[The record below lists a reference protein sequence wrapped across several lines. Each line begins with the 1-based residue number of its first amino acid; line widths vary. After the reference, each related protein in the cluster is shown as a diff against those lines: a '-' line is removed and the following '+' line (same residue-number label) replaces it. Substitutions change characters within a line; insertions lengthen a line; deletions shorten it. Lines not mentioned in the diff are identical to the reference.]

1 MAGKKT
7 KWSSCNLLEP
17 ATEGS
22 RLCQFSVSSKKVKLS
37 GDLRVAD
44 LIELPAKAVG
54 KDWRDL
60 LSRKLNIAT
69 LPPEKVFLR
78 VVELPECEPDEL
90 LPMVEFQIE
99 DLSPLPMAQAVW
111 SAEAVPGSTG
121 TEGNQTVLV
130 MIAER
135 GVVEGRLDELEDVNY
150 LADRVEVP
158 LLRELVPGEPREDGA
173 HIQLVQGA
181 DSVLALVSWWF
192 DGRLRDVNS
201 FNLPDTAASRDELV
215 EKINSVALAGEV
227 AGWMPDEPACHLAK
241 RGDVA
246 GDWNTALAKCF
257 GRIREV
263 EPMSEV
269 DLATAAVEFT
279 ARTTAPGLML
289 EDYSAR
295 NRQRFQDGLWM
306 QGIKG
311 AVALMLI
318 GLCVFFAYGS
328 WLQSD
333 LDDLNQQVKV
343 QGLQYTNALSL
354 KAKMQTLNKQEALKT
369 AVGDA
374 WVKVGNTNLPPEL
387 KFTQLMFSSDRTLEG
402 NTSRKLRIVGT
413 ADDGKE
419 TFIDDYNLVLAR
431 MEVKGREGQKLFSSV
446 SPGPSRKDP
455 RKKLTTWSVE
465 CKFDGE

>member
-1 MAGKKT
+1 M
-7 KWSSCNLLEP
+7 LEP

-135 GVVEGRLDELEDVNY
+135 GVVGDRLDELEAANY

-158 LLRELVPGEPREDGA
+158 LLRELVPGEPKEDGA

-201 FNLPDTAASRDELV
+201 FNLPDTAASRDALV

-227 AGWMPDEPACHLAK
+227 AGWMPDEPVCHLAK

-246 GDWNTALAKCF
+246 GDWNAALSKCF
-257 GRIREV
+257 DRIREV

-279 ARTTAPGLML
+279 ARTTAPGLMI

-306 QGIKG
+306 DGIKG

-318 GLCVFFAYGS
+318 GLLGFYVYGS
-328 WLQSD
+328 ILQST
-333 LDDLNQQVKV
+333 LDDKINLVTV
-343 QGLQYTNALSL
+343 QTNLFTKALSL
-354 KAKMQTLNKQEALKT
+354 KAKVETLEKQKALK
-369 AVGDA
+369 DA
-374 WVKVGNTNLPPEL
+374 ALKAWREVTIGLPGEL
-387 KFTQLMFSSDRTLEG
+387 KFTQLTFSSDRTLDG
-402 NTSRKLRIVGT
+402 NTSRKLRIAGT
-413 ADDGKE
+413 ADAGND
-419 TFIDDYNLVLAR
+419 TIIDDYHLALTR
-431 MEVKGREGQKLFSSV
+431 MEIDDQTLFSNV
-446 SPGPSRKDP
+446 RPGLSRKDP
-455 RKKLTTWSVE
+455 RKKLTTWSLE
-465 CKFDGE
+465 CEFDGE

>member
-7 KWSSCNLLEP
+7 NWSSCNLLEP
-17 ATEGS
+17 ATEGD
-22 RLCQFSVSSKKVKLS
+22 RLWQFSVSSKKVKLT
-37 GDLRVAD
+37 GDLRVAEGD
-44 LIELPAKAVG
+44 DPPAKAVA
-54 KDWRDL
+54 KDWSDMI
-60 LSRKLNIAT
+60 SRKLNIAT

-78 VVELPECEPDEL
+78 VVELPSCEPDEL

-99 DLSPLPMAQAVW
+99 ELSPLPMAQTVW
-111 SAEAVPGSTG
+111 SAEAVPGSAG
-121 TEGNQTVLV
+121 AEGNQTVLV

-135 GVVEGRLDELEDVNY
+135 GVVEDRLDELEAVNY

-158 LLRELVPGEPREDGA
+158 LLRELVPGEPKEDGA

-227 AGWMPDEPACHLAK
+227 AGWMPDEPACHLAT

-246 GDWNTALAKCF
+246 GDWNAALAKCF

-269 DLATAAVEFT
+269 DLATAAAEFA

-311 AVALMLI
+311 AVALMLM
-318 GLCVFFAYGS
+318 GLLGFYVYGS
-328 WLQSD
+328 MLQSTLED
-333 LDDLNQQVKV
+333 KNNLVTV
-343 QGLQYTNALSL
+343 QTNLFTKALSL
-354 KAKMQTLNKQEALKT
+354 KAKVETLEKQKALKY
-369 AVGDA
+369 AALEA
-374 WVKVGNTNLPPEL
+374 WYKVSTGLPGEL
-387 KFTQLMFSSDRTLEG
+387 KFTELAFASSRTLDG
-402 NTSRKLRIVGT
+402 NTSRELRISGA
-413 ADDGKE
+413 ADAGKA
-419 TFIDDYNLVLAR
+419 TLIDDYQEALTR
-431 MEVKGREGQKLFSSV
+431 MERSDGKALFSSV
-446 SPGPSRKDP
+446 KAETIRQDTRKNQ
-455 RKKLTTWSVE
+455 TVWSLKCE
-465 CKFDGE
+465 FDGE

>member
-44 LIELPAKAVG
+44 LIELPAKVVG
-54 KDWRDL
+54 KDWSDL

-135 GVVEGRLDELEDVNY
+135 GVVEDRLDELEAANY

-158 LLRELVPGEPREDGA
+158 LLRELVPSEPREDGA

-246 GDWNTALAKCF
+246 ADWNTALAKCF

-311 AVALMLI
+311 AVALMLM
-318 GLCVFFAYGS
+318 GLCIFFAYGS
-328 WLQSD
+328 WLQGN
-333 LDDLNQQVKV
+333 LEDLNQQVKV

-354 KAKMQTLNKQEALKT
+354 KAKMQTLKKQEALKT
-369 AVGDA
+369 AALNA
-374 WVKVGNTNLPPEL
+374 WSEVAIGLPGEL

>member
-1 MAGKKT
+1 M
-7 KWSSCNLLEP
+7 
-17 ATEGS
+17 
-22 RLCQFSVSSKKVKLS
+22 CQFSVSSKKVKLS

-54 KDWRDL
+54 KDWSDL

-135 GVVEGRLDELEDVNY
+135 GVVGDRLDELEAANY

-158 LLRELVPGEPREDGA
+158 LLRELVPSEPREDGA

-246 GDWNTALAKCF
+246 ADWNTALAKCF

-269 DLATAAVEFT
+269 ELATAAVEFT

-318 GLCVFFAYGS
+318 GLCFFFAYGS

-354 KAKMQTLNKQEALKT
+354 KAKMQTLKKQEALKT
-369 AVGDA
+369 AALNA
-374 WVKVGNTNLPPEL
+374 WSEVAIGLPGEL

>member
-7 KWSSCNLLEP
+7 KWSSCNLLES

-54 KDWRDL
+54 KDWSDL
-60 LSRKLNIAT
+60 LRRKLNIAT

-135 GVVEGRLDELEDVNY
+135 GVVGDRLDELEAVNY

-246 GDWNTALAKCF
+246 ADWNTALAKCF

-328 WLQSD
+328 WLQSH

-369 AVGDA
+369 AALKA
-374 WVKVGNTNLPPEL
+374 WSEVAIGLPGEL
-387 KFTQLMFSSDRTLEG
+387 KFTQLAFSSDRTLDG

>member
-54 KDWRDL
+54 KDWSDL
-60 LSRKLNIAT
+60 LRRKLNIAT

-99 DLSPLPMAQAVW
+99 DLSPLPIAQAVW

-135 GVVEGRLDELEDVNY
+135 GVVEDRLDELEAANY

-158 LLRELVPGEPREDGA
+158 LLRELVPSEPREDGA

-192 DGRLRDVNS
+192 AGRLRDVNS

-246 GDWNTALAKCF
+246 ADWNTALAKCF

-311 AVALMLI
+311 AVALMLM
-318 GLCVFFAYGS
+318 GLCIFFAYGS

-354 KAKMQTLNKQEALKT
+354 KAKMQTLKKQEALKT
-369 AVGDA
+369 AALNA
-374 WVKVGNTNLPPEL
+374 WSEVAIGLPGEL

>member
-54 KDWRDL
+54 KDWSDL

-135 GVVEGRLDELEDVNY
+135 GVVGDRLDELEAANY

-158 LLRELVPGEPREDGA
+158 LLRELVPSEPREDGA

-246 GDWNTALAKCF
+246 ADWNTALAKCF

-269 DLATAAVEFT
+269 ALATAAVEFT
-279 ARTTAPGLML
+279 TRTTAPGLML

-318 GLCVFFAYGS
+318 GLCFFFAYGS

-354 KAKMQTLNKQEALKT
+354 KAKMQTLKKQEALKT
-369 AVGDA
+369 AALNA
-374 WVKVGNTNLPPEL
+374 WSEVAIGLPGEL

>member
-54 KDWRDL
+54 KDWSDL
-60 LSRKLNIAT
+60 LRRKLNIAT

-135 GVVEGRLDELEDVNY
+135 GVVEGRLDELEAVNY

-192 DGRLRDVNS
+192 AGRLRDVNS
-201 FNLPDTAASRDELV
+201 FNLPDTAASRDALV
-215 EKINSVALAGEV
+215 EKINSIALAGEV

-246 GDWNTALAKCF
+246 ADWNTALAKCF

-306 QGIKG
+306 QGVKG

-318 GLCVFFAYGS
+318 GLCFFFAYGS

-354 KAKMQTLNKQEALKT
+354 KAKMQTLKKQEALKT
-369 AVGDA
+369 AALNA
-374 WVKVGNTNLPPEL
+374 WSEVAIGLPGEL

>member
-37 GDLRVAD
+37 GDLRVAEGED
-44 LIELPAKAVG
+44 PPAKVVG
-54 KDWRDL
+54 KDWSDL

-135 GVVEGRLDELEDVNY
+135 GVVGDRLDELEAVNY

-192 DGRLRDVNS
+192 AGRLRDVNS
-201 FNLPDTAASRDELV
+201 FNLPDTAASRDALV

-246 GDWNTALAKCF
+246 ADWNTALAKCF

-306 QGIKG
+306 EGIKG

-318 GLCVFFAYGS
+318 GLCFFFAYGS

-354 KAKMQTLNKQEALKT
+354 KAKMQTLKKQEALKT
-369 AVGDA
+369 AALNA
-374 WVKVGNTNLPPEL
+374 WSEVAIGLPGEL

>member
-1 MAGKKT
+1 MEQLQFARAGDRGEPVVSILRLVEKGE
-7 KWSSCNLLEP
+7 SSP
-17 ATEGS
+17 AT
-22 RLCQFSVSSKKVKLS
+22 CAWP
-37 GDLRVAD
+37 RVTSP
-44 LIELPAKAVG
+44 PAKAVG
-54 KDWRDL
+54 KDWSDL
-60 LSRKLNIAT
+60 LRRKLNIAT

-135 GVVEGRLDELEDVNY
+135 GVVGDRLDELEAVNY

-192 DGRLRDVNS
+192 AGRLRDVNS
-201 FNLPDTAASRDELV
+201 FNLPDTAASRDALV

-246 GDWNTALAKCF
+246 ADWNTALAKCF

-279 ARTTAPGLML
+279 VRTTAPGLML

-306 QGIKG
+306 EGIKG

-318 GLCVFFAYGS
+318 GLCFFFAYGS

-354 KAKMQTLNKQEALKT
+354 KAKMQTLKKQEALKT
-369 AVGDA
+369 AALNA
-374 WVKVGNTNLPPEL
+374 WSEVAIGLPGEL

>member
-22 RLCQFSVSSKKVKLS
+22 RLCQFSVSSKKVKLT
-37 GDLRVAD
+37 GDLRVAEGD
-44 LIELPAKAVG
+44 DPPAKAVG
-54 KDWRDL
+54 KDWSDL

-99 DLSPLPMAQAVW
+99 ELSPLPMAQTVW
-111 SAEAVPGSTG
+111 SAEAVPGSAG
-121 TEGNQTVLV
+121 AEGNQTVLV

-135 GVVEGRLDELEDVNY
+135 GVVEDRLDELEAVNY

-201 FNLPDTAASRDELV
+201 FNLPDTAASRDALV
-215 EKINSVALAGEV
+215 EKINSIALAGEV
-227 AGWMPDEPACHLAK
+227 AGWMPDEPASHLTK

-246 GDWNTALAKCF
+246 GDWNAALAKCF

-269 DLATAAVEFT
+269 DLATAAVEFA

-318 GLCVFFAYGS
+318 GLLGFYVYGS
-328 WLQSD
+328 MLKGT
-333 LDDLNQQVKV
+333 LDEKQELVTVRSNQYN
-343 QGLQYTNALSL
+343 GALLL
-354 KAKMQTLNKQEALKT
+354 KAKVETLEKQKALKY
-369 AVGDA
+369 AALEA
-374 WVKVGNTNLPPEL
+374 WHKVSTGLPGEL
-387 KFTQLMFSSDRTLEG
+387 KFTELAFASSRTLDG
-402 NTSRKLRIVGT
+402 NTSRELRISGA
-413 ADDGKE
+413 ADAGKA
-419 TFIDDYNLVLAR
+419 TLIDDYQEALTR
-431 MEVKGREGQKLFSSV
+431 MERSDGKALFSSV
-446 SPGPSRKDP
+446 RAETIRQDTRKNQ
-455 RKKLTTWSVE
+455 TVWSLKCE
-465 CKFDGE
+465 FDGE

>member
-7 KWSSCNLLEP
+7 KWSSCNLLES

-54 KDWRDL
+54 KDWSDL
-60 LSRKLNIAT
+60 LRRKLNIAT

-135 GVVEGRLDELEDVNY
+135 GVVGDRLDELEAVNY

-192 DGRLRDVNS
+192 AGRLRDVNS
-201 FNLPDTAASRDELV
+201 FNLPDTAASRDALV
-215 EKINSVALAGEV
+215 EKINSIALAGEV

-246 GDWNTALAKCF
+246 ADWNTALAKCF

-306 QGIKG
+306 QGVKG

-318 GLCVFFAYGS
+318 GLCFFFAYGS

-354 KAKMQTLNKQEALKT
+354 KAKMQTLKKQEALKT
-369 AVGDA
+369 AALNA
-374 WVKVGNTNLPPEL
+374 WSEVAIGLPGEL
-387 KFTQLMFSSDRTLEG
+387 KFTQLMFSSDRTLDG

-431 MEVKGREGQKLFSSV
+431 MEVEGREGQKLFSSV

>member
-37 GDLRVAD
+37 GDQRVAD

-60 LSRKLNIAT
+60 VSRKLNIAT

-135 GVVEGRLDELEDVNY
+135 GVVGDRLDELEAVNY

-181 DSVLALVSWWF
+181 DSVLVLVSWWF
-192 DGRLRDVNS
+192 AGRLRDVNS

-246 GDWNTALAKCF
+246 ADWNTALAKCF

-269 DLATAAVEFT
+269 DLATAAAEFT

-306 QGIKG
+306 EGIKG
-311 AVALMLI
+311 AVALMLV
-318 GLCVFFAYGS
+318 GLLVFFVYGNM
-328 WLQSD
+328 LQSK
-333 LDDLNQQVKV
+333 LEEKNNLVTV
-343 QGLQYTNALSL
+343 QTNLFTKALLL
-354 KAKMQTLNKQEALKT
+354 KAKVQTLEKQKALKY
-369 AVGDA
+369 AALAA
-374 WVKVGNTNLPPEL
+374 WSHVSTNLPREL
-387 KFTQLMFSSDRTLEG
+387 KFTQLTFSSDRTPEG
-402 NTSRKLRIVGT
+402 ITSRKLRIVGT
-413 ADDGKE
+413 ADAGKE
-419 TFIDDYNLVLAR
+419 TFIDDYNLVLTR
-431 MEVKGREGQKLFSSV
+431 MEVEGSEGQKLFSSV
-446 SPGPSRKDP
+446 SPGTWRKDS

-465 CKFDGE
+465 CEFDGE

>member
-22 RLCQFSVSSKKVKLS
+22 RLCQFSVSSKKVKLT
-37 GDLRVAD
+37 GDLRVAEGD
-44 LIELPAKAVG
+44 DPPAKAVG
-54 KDWRDL
+54 KDWSDL

-99 DLSPLPMAQAVW
+99 ELSPLPMAQTVW
-111 SAEAVPGSTG
+111 SAEAVPGSAG
-121 TEGNQTVLV
+121 AEGNQTVLV

-135 GVVEGRLDELEDVNY
+135 GVVEDRLDELEAVNY

-181 DSVLALVSWWF
+181 DTVLALVTWWF

-201 FNLPDTAASRDELV
+201 FNLPDIVASRDALA
-215 EKINSVALAGEV
+215 EKINSIALAGEV
-227 AGWMPDEPACHLAK
+227 AGWMPDEPACHLTK

-246 GDWNTALAKCF
+246 GDWNAALAKCF

-269 DLATAAVEFT
+269 DLATAAVEFA

-318 GLCVFFAYGS
+318 GLLGFYVYGS
-328 WLQSD
+328 MLKGT
-333 LDDLNQQVKV
+333 LDEKQELVTVRSNQYN
-343 QGLQYTNALSL
+343 GALLL
-354 KAKMQTLNKQEALKT
+354 KAKVETLEKQKALKY
-369 AVGDA
+369 AALEA
-374 WVKVGNTNLPPEL
+374 WHKVSTGLPGEL
-387 KFTQLMFSSDRTLEG
+387 KFTELAFASGRTLDG
-402 NTSRKLRIVGT
+402 NTSRELRISGA
-413 ADDGKE
+413 ADAGKA
-419 TFIDDYNLVLAR
+419 TLIDDYQEALTR
-431 MEVKGREGQKLFSSV
+431 MERSDGKALFSSV
-446 SPGPSRKDP
+446 RAETIRQDTRKNQ
-455 RKKLTTWSVE
+455 TVWSLKCE
-465 CKFDGE
+465 FDGE

>member
-44 LIELPAKAVG
+44 LTELPAKAVG

-135 GVVEGRLDELEDVNY
+135 GVVGDRLDELEAVNY

-192 DGRLRDVNS
+192 AGRLRDVNS

-246 GDWNTALAKCF
+246 ADWNTALAKCF

-279 ARTTAPGLML
+279 VRTTAPGLML

-306 QGIKG
+306 EGIKG

-318 GLCVFFAYGS
+318 GLCFFFAYGS

-354 KAKMQTLNKQEALKT
+354 KAKMQTLKKQEALKT
-369 AVGDA
+369 AALNA
-374 WVKVGNTNLPPEL
+374 WSEVAIGLPGEL

-431 MEVKGREGQKLFSSV
+431 MEVKAREGQKLFSSV

>member
-1 MAGKKT
+1 M
-7 KWSSCNLLEP
+7 
-17 ATEGS
+17 
-22 RLCQFSVSSKKVKLS
+22 CQFSVSSKKVKLS

-54 KDWRDL
+54 KDWSDL
-60 LSRKLNIAT
+60 LRRKLNIAT

-135 GVVEGRLDELEDVNY
+135 GVVGDRLDELEAVNY

-192 DGRLRDVNS
+192 AGRLRDVNS

-246 GDWNTALAKCF
+246 ADWNTALAKCF

-306 QGIKG
+306 EGIKG

-318 GLCVFFAYGS
+318 GLCFFFAYGS

-354 KAKMQTLNKQEALKT
+354 KAKMQTLKKQEALKT
-369 AVGDA
+369 AALNA
-374 WVKVGNTNLPPEL
+374 WSEVAIGLPGEL

>member
-54 KDWRDL
+54 KDWSDL
-60 LSRKLNIAT
+60 LRRKLNIAT

-135 GVVEGRLDELEDVNY
+135 GVVGDRLDELEAVNY

-192 DGRLRDVNS
+192 AGRLRDVNS

-246 GDWNTALAKCF
+246 ADWNTALAKCF

-306 QGIKG
+306 QGVKG
-311 AVALMLI
+311 AVALMLM
-318 GLCVFFAYGS
+318 GLCIFFAYGS

-354 KAKMQTLNKQEALKT
+354 KAKMQTLKKQEALKT
-369 AVGDA
+369 AALNA
-374 WVKVGNTNLPPEL
+374 WSEVAIGLPGEL

>member
-54 KDWRDL
+54 KDWSDL

-135 GVVEGRLDELEDVNY
+135 GVVEDRLDELEAVNY

-246 GDWNTALAKCF
+246 ADWNTALAKCF

-311 AVALMLI
+311 AVALMLM
-318 GLCVFFAYGS
+318 GLCIFFAYGS
-328 WLQSD
+328 WLQGN
-333 LDDLNQQVKV
+333 LEDLNQQVKV

-354 KAKMQTLNKQEALKT
+354 KAKMQTLKKQEALKT
-369 AVGDA
+369 AALNA
-374 WVKVGNTNLPPEL
+374 WSEVAIGLPGEL

>member
-1 MAGKKT
+1 
-7 KWSSCNLLEP
+7 
-17 ATEGS
+17 
-22 RLCQFSVSSKKVKLS
+22 LCQFSVSSKKVKLT

-54 KDWRDL
+54 KDWSDL

-135 GVVEGRLDELEDVNY
+135 GVVGDRLDELEAVNY

-192 DGRLRDVNS
+192 AGRLRDVNS

-246 GDWNTALAKCF
+246 ADWNTALAKCF

-318 GLCVFFAYGS
+318 GLCFFFAYGT

-333 LDDLNQQVKV
+333 LDDLNQQVKA

-354 KAKMQTLNKQEALKT
+354 KAKMQTLKKQEALKT
-369 AVGDA
+369 AALNA
-374 WVKVGNTNLPPEL
+374 WSEVAIGLPGEL
-387 KFTQLMFSSDRTLEG
+387 KFTQLMFSSDRTLDG

-419 TFIDDYNLVLAR
+419 TFIDDYNLALTR
-431 MEVKGREGQKLFSSV
+431 MEVEGSEGQKLFTHV

>member
-7 KWSSCNLLEP
+7 KWSSCNLLES

-54 KDWRDL
+54 KDWSDL
-60 LSRKLNIAT
+60 LRRKLNIAT

-135 GVVEGRLDELEDVNY
+135 GVVGDRLDELEAVNY

-192 DGRLRDVNS
+192 AGRLRDVNS

-246 GDWNTALAKCF
+246 ADWNTALAKCF

-295 NRQRFQDGLWM
+295 NRQRFQDGLWVE
-306 QGIKG
+306 GVKG
-311 AVALMLI
+311 AVALMLM
-318 GLCVFFAYGS
+318 GLCIFFAYGS
-328 WLQSD
+328 WLQGN
-333 LDDLNQQVKV
+333 LEDLNQQVKV

-354 KAKMQTLNKQEALKT
+354 KAKMQTLKKQEALKT
-369 AVGDA
+369 AALNA
-374 WVKVGNTNLPPEL
+374 WSEVAIGLPGEL

>member
-54 KDWRDL
+54 KDWSDL
-60 LSRKLNIAT
+60 LRRKLNIAT

-121 TEGNQTVLV
+121 TEGNQPVLV

-135 GVVEGRLDELEDVNY
+135 GVVGDRLDELEAANY

-158 LLRELVPGEPREDGA
+158 LLRELVPSEPREDGA

-246 GDWNTALAKCF
+246 ADWNTALAKCF

-269 DLATAAVEFT
+269 ELATAAVEFT

-311 AVALMLI
+311 AVALMLM
-318 GLCVFFAYGS
+318 GLCIFFAYGS
-328 WLQSD
+328 WLQGN
-333 LDDLNQQVKV
+333 LEDLNQQVKV

-354 KAKMQTLNKQEALKT
+354 KAKMQTLKKQEALKT
-369 AVGDA
+369 AALNA
-374 WVKVGNTNLPPEL
+374 WSEVAIGLPGEL

>member
-7 KWSSCNLLEP
+7 KWSSCNLLES

-37 GDLRVAD
+37 GDVRVAD

-54 KDWRDL
+54 KDWSDL
-60 LSRKLNIAT
+60 LRRKLNIAT

-135 GVVEGRLDELEDVNY
+135 GVVEDRLDELEAANY

-201 FNLPDTAASRDELV
+201 FNLPDIAASRDELV

-246 GDWNTALAKCF
+246 ADWNTALAKCF

-369 AVGDA
+369 AALKA
-374 WVKVGNTNLPPEL
+374 WSEVAIGLPGEL

>member
-1 MAGKKT
+1 
-7 KWSSCNLLEP
+7 LLES
-17 ATEGS
+17 AAEGS

-54 KDWRDL
+54 KDWSDL
-60 LSRKLNIAT
+60 LRRKLNIAT

-99 DLSPLPMAQAVW
+99 DLSPLPMAQTVW

-135 GVVEGRLDELEDVNY
+135 GVVGDRLDELEAVNY

-192 DGRLRDVNS
+192 AGRLRDVNS
-201 FNLPDTAASRDELV
+201 FNLPDTAASRDALV
-215 EKINSVALAGEV
+215 EKINSIALAGEV

-246 GDWNTALAKCF
+246 ADWNTALAKCF

-306 QGIKG
+306 QGVKG

-354 KAKMQTLNKQEALKT
+354 KAKMQTLKKQEALKT
-369 AVGDA
+369 AALNA
-374 WVKVGNTNLPPEL
+374 WSEVAIGLPGEL

-431 MEVKGREGQKLFSSV
+431 MEVEGREGQKLFSSV

>member
-54 KDWRDL
+54 KDWSDL

-135 GVVEGRLDELEDVNY
+135 GVVEDRLDELEAANY

-192 DGRLRDVNS
+192 AGRLRDVNS

-246 GDWNTALAKCF
+246 ADWNTALAKCF

-311 AVALMLI
+311 AVALMLM
-318 GLCVFFAYGS
+318 GLCIFFAYGS
-328 WLQSD
+328 WLQGN
-333 LDDLNQQVKV
+333 LEDLNQQVKV

-354 KAKMQTLNKQEALKT
+354 KAKMQTLKKQEALKT
-369 AVGDA
+369 AALNA
-374 WVKVGNTNLPPEL
+374 WSEVAIGLPGEL

>member
-1 MAGKKT
+1 M
-7 KWSSCNLLEP
+7 LEP

-54 KDWRDL
+54 KDWSDL
-60 LSRKLNIAT
+60 LRRKLNIAT

-135 GVVEGRLDELEDVNY
+135 GVVEGRLDELEAVNY

-246 GDWNTALAKCF
+246 ADWNTALAKCF

-311 AVALMLI
+311 AVALMLM
-318 GLCVFFAYGS
+318 GLCIFFAYGS
-328 WLQSD
+328 WLQGN
-333 LDDLNQQVKV
+333 LEDLNQQVKV

-354 KAKMQTLNKQEALKT
+354 KAKMQTLKKQEALKT
-369 AVGDA
+369 AALNA
-374 WVKVGNTNLPPEL
+374 WSEVAIGLPGEL

>member
-7 KWSSCNLLEP
+7 KWSSCNLLES

-37 GDLRVAD
+37 GDLRVAEGD
-44 LIELPAKAVG
+44 DPPAKAVG
-54 KDWRDL
+54 KDWSDL
-60 LSRKLNIAT
+60 LRRKLNIAT

-99 DLSPLPMAQAVW
+99 DLSPLPMAQTVW

-135 GVVEGRLDELEDVNY
+135 GVVEGRLDELEAVNY

-192 DGRLRDVNS
+192 AGRLRDVNS

-246 GDWNTALAKCF
+246 ADWNTALAKCF

-306 QGIKG
+306 QGVKG

-318 GLCVFFAYGS
+318 GLCFFFAYGS

-354 KAKMQTLNKQEALKT
+354 KAKMQTLKKQEALKT
-369 AVGDA
+369 AALNA
-374 WVKVGNTNLPPEL
+374 WSEVAIGLPGEL
-387 KFTQLMFSSDRTLEG
+387 KFTQLMFSSDRTLDG

-431 MEVKGREGQKLFSSV
+431 MEVEGREGQKLFSSV

>member
-54 KDWRDL
+54 KDWSDL

-135 GVVEGRLDELEDVNY
+135 GVVGDRLDELEAVNY

-192 DGRLRDVNS
+192 AGRLRDVNS

-246 GDWNTALAKCF
+246 ADWNTALAKCF

-311 AVALMLI
+311 AVALMLM
-318 GLCVFFAYGS
+318 GLCIFFAYGS
-328 WLQSD
+328 WLQGN
-333 LDDLNQQVKV
+333 LEDLNQQVKV

-354 KAKMQTLNKQEALKT
+354 KAKMQTLKKQEALKT
-369 AVGDA
+369 AALNA
-374 WVKVGNTNLPPEL
+374 WSEVAIGLPGEL

>member
-44 LIELPAKAVG
+44 LIELPAKVVG
-54 KDWRDL
+54 KDWSDL

-135 GVVEGRLDELEDVNY
+135 CVVEGRLDELEAVNY

-201 FNLPDTAASRDELV
+201 FNLPDTAASRDALV

-246 GDWNTALAKCF
+246 ADWNTALAKCF

-311 AVALMLI
+311 AVALMLM
-318 GLCVFFAYGS
+318 GLCIFFAYGS
-328 WLQSD
+328 WLQGN
-333 LDDLNQQVKV
+333 LEDLNQQVKV

-354 KAKMQTLNKQEALKT
+354 KAKMQTLKKQEALKT
-369 AVGDA
+369 AALNA
-374 WVKVGNTNLPPEL
+374 WSEVAIGLPGEL

>member
-22 RLCQFSVSSKKVKLS
+22 RLCQFSVSSKKVKLT

-54 KDWRDL
+54 KDWSDL

-99 DLSPLPMAQAVW
+99 ELSPLPMAQTVW
-111 SAEAVPGSTG
+111 SAEAVPGSAG
-121 TEGNQTVLV
+121 AEGNQTVLV

-135 GVVEGRLDELEDVNY
+135 GVVEDRLDELEAVNY

-201 FNLPDTAASRDELV
+201 FNLPDTAASRDALV
-215 EKINSVALAGEV
+215 EKINSIALAGEV
-227 AGWMPDEPACHLAK
+227 AGWMPDEPACHLTK

-246 GDWNTALAKCF
+246 GDWNAALAKCF

-269 DLATAAVEFT
+269 DLATAAVEFA

-318 GLCVFFAYGS
+318 GLLGFYVYGS
-328 WLQSD
+328 MLKGT
-333 LDDLNQQVKV
+333 LDEKQELVTVRSNQYN
-343 QGLQYTNALSL
+343 GALLL
-354 KAKMQTLNKQEALKT
+354 KAKVETLEKQKALKY
-369 AVGDA
+369 AALEA
-374 WVKVGNTNLPPEL
+374 WHKVSTGLPGEL
-387 KFTQLMFSSDRTLEG
+387 KFTELAFASGRTLDG
-402 NTSRKLRIVGT
+402 NTSRELRISGA
-413 ADDGKE
+413 ADAGKA
-419 TFIDDYNLVLAR
+419 TLIDDYQEALTR
-431 MEVKGREGQKLFSSV
+431 MERSDGKALFSSV
-446 SPGPSRKDP
+446 RAETIRQDTRKNQ
-455 RKKLTTWSVE
+455 TVWSLKCE
-465 CKFDGE
+465 FDGE

>member
-7 KWSSCNLLEP
+7 KWSSCNLLES

-37 GDLRVAD
+37 GDLRVAEGD
-44 LIELPAKAVG
+44 DPPAKAVG
-54 KDWRDL
+54 KDWSDL
-60 LSRKLNIAT
+60 LRRKLNIAT

-135 GVVEGRLDELEDVNY
+135 GVVEGRLDELEAVNY

-192 DGRLRDVNS
+192 AGRLRDVNS
-201 FNLPDTAASRDELV
+201 FNLPDTAASRDALV
-215 EKINSVALAGEV
+215 EKINSIALAGEV

-246 GDWNTALAKCF
+246 ADWNTALAKCF

-306 QGIKG
+306 QGVKG

-318 GLCVFFAYGS
+318 GLCFFFAYGS

-354 KAKMQTLNKQEALKT
+354 KAKMQTLKKQEALKT
-369 AVGDA
+369 AALNA
-374 WVKVGNTNLPPEL
+374 WSEVAIGLPGEL
-387 KFTQLMFSSDRTLEG
+387 KFTQLMFSSDRTLDG

-431 MEVKGREGQKLFSSV
+431 MEVEGREGQKLFSSV

>member
-1 MAGKKT
+1 M
-7 KWSSCNLLEP
+7 LEP

-22 RLCQFSVSSKKVKLS
+22 RLCQFSVSSKKVKLT
-37 GDLRVAD
+37 GDLRVAEGD
-44 LIELPAKAVG
+44 DPPAKAVG
-54 KDWRDL
+54 KDWSDL

-99 DLSPLPMAQAVW
+99 ELSPLPMAQTVW
-111 SAEAVPGSTG
+111 SAEAVPGSAG
-121 TEGNQTVLV
+121 AEGNQTVLV

-135 GVVEGRLDELEDVNY
+135 GVVEDRLDELEAVNY

-201 FNLPDTAASRDELV
+201 FNLPDTAASRDALV
-215 EKINSVALAGEV
+215 EKINSIALAGEV
-227 AGWMPDEPACHLAK
+227 AGWMPDEPACHLTK

-246 GDWNTALAKCF
+246 GDWNAALAKCF

-269 DLATAAVEFT
+269 DLATAAVEFA

-318 GLCVFFAYGS
+318 GLLGFYVYGS
-328 WLQSD
+328 MLKGT
-333 LDDLNQQVKV
+333 LDEKQELVTVRSNQYN
-343 QGLQYTNALSL
+343 GALLL
-354 KAKMQTLNKQEALKT
+354 KAKVETLEKQKALKY
-369 AVGDA
+369 AALEA
-374 WVKVGNTNLPPEL
+374 WHKVSTGLPGEL
-387 KFTQLMFSSDRTLEG
+387 KFTELAFASGRTLDG
-402 NTSRKLRIVGT
+402 NTSRELRISGA
-413 ADDGKE
+413 ADAGKA
-419 TFIDDYNLVLAR
+419 TLIDDYQEALTR
-431 MEVKGREGQKLFSSV
+431 MERSDGKALFSSV
-446 SPGPSRKDP
+446 RAETIRQDTRKNQ
-455 RKKLTTWSVE
+455 TVWSLKCE
-465 CKFDGE
+465 FDGE

>member
-54 KDWRDL
+54 KDWSDL
-60 LSRKLNIAT
+60 LRRKLNIAT

-135 GVVEGRLDELEDVNY
+135 GVVGDRLDELEAVNY

-246 GDWNTALAKCF
+246 ADWNTALAKCF

-311 AVALMLI
+311 AVALMLM
-318 GLCVFFAYGS
+318 GLCIFFAYGS
-328 WLQSD
+328 WLQGN
-333 LDDLNQQVKV
+333 LEDLNQQVKV

-354 KAKMQTLNKQEALKT
+354 KAKMQTLKKQEALKT
-369 AVGDA
+369 AALNA
-374 WVKVGNTNLPPEL
+374 WSEVAIGLPGEL

>member
-54 KDWRDL
+54 KDWSDL
-60 LSRKLNIAT
+60 LRRKLNIAT

-135 GVVEGRLDELEDVNY
+135 GVVEGRLDELEAVNY

-192 DGRLRDVNS
+192 AGRLRDVNS

-246 GDWNTALAKCF
+246 ADWNTALAKCF

-311 AVALMLI
+311 AVALMLM
-318 GLCVFFAYGS
+318 GLCIFFAYGS
-328 WLQSD
+328 WLQGN
-333 LDDLNQQVKV
+333 LEDLNQQVKV

-354 KAKMQTLNKQEALKT
+354 KAKMQTLKKQEALKT
-369 AVGDA
+369 AALNA
-374 WVKVGNTNLPPEL
+374 WSEVAIGLPGEL
-387 KFTQLMFSSDRTLEG
+387 KFTQLMFSSDRTLDG